1 MNIFKLINEDLAKVH
16 ALMEKKF
23 KIKAGYLK
31 EFVTLDFNYFD
42 QSLRPAMVI
51 LSNRLFSPVTEKT
64 IALAGVLQ
72 FIYMASQVHLKVQ
85 ENNNGKEKYGDSR
98 FKYQFPVLVGDYL
111 YGRFF
116 TTLCDAGIVNYL
128 KKLAELIC
136 LINKGGILS
145 PKYPSKELLD
155 TQQYIDVI
163 KKETAEMFAC
173 SAYLGADVAGAGE
186 EDKQHLYNYGINVG
200 MAYGL
205 LERGASVKQIAY
217 YIDSAEA
224 AIKQFPPSREINLLK
239 ELLVFLAKENSIAC
253 NMVV

>member
-1 MNIFKLINEDLAKVH
+1 MNIFQLINEDLTKVQ

-23 KIKAGYLK
+23 KIRAGHLN

-42 QSLRPAMVI
+42 QNMRPALVL
-51 LSNRLFSPVTEKT
+51 LSNRLFNPVTEKT

-72 FIYMASQVHLKVQ
+72 FIYMASQIHLKVQ
-85 ENNNGKEKYGDSR
+85 ESITNKENYGDSR
-98 FKYQFPVLVGDYL
+98 YKYQFPVLVGDYL

-116 TTLCDAGIVNYL
+116 TTLCDAGIVKYL
-128 KKLAELIC
+128 KNLAEIIC
-136 LINKGGILS
+136 SINKGGILS
-145 PKYPSKELLD
+145 PKYSNVELMD
-155 TQQYIDVI
+155 TQQYLNVI

-186 EDKQHLYNYGINVG
+186 EDKRYLYDFGINIG

-205 LERGASVKQIAY
+205 LERGASAKQIAY
-217 YIDSAEA
+217 YLNSAKA
-224 AIKQFPPSREINLLK
+224 AIKHFPPSREINLFK
-239 ELLVFLAKENSIAC
+239 ELLILLAKENSITC